1 MASLENYTIIKNLG
15 SGAFGQVK
23 RNFYAVAR
31 HNLTNTQ
38 VAIKVIKKK
47 LAQEQGVLKNIKLEA
62 QFLHK
67 FSHPNIV
74 KLY

>member
-1 MASLENYTIIKNLG
+1 MANLDNYTIIKNLG
-15 SGAFGQVK
+15 SGAFGHVK
-23 RNFYAVAR
+23 RNQNIVAR

-47 LAQEQGVLKNIKLEA
+47 LAKDQGVLRNIKLESKV
-62 QFLHK
+62 LHE

-74 KLY
+74 KL